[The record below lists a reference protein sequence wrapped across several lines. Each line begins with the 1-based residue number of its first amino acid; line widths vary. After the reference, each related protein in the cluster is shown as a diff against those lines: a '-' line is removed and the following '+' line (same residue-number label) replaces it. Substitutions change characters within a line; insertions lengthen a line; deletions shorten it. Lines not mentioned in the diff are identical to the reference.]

1 MVHIANVKV
10 RPTKLTR
17 PSPCKVELVS
27 MLGCWAATGDVLSA
41 DASRCK
47 EVADALFKCMRTT
60 PVHPKPQ
67 RPAIN
72 YHLSKLQR
80 KVK

>member
-1 MVHIANVKV
+1 MVHIANVRV
-10 RPTKLTR
+10 RPSKLTR
-17 PSPCKVELVS
+17 PSPCKAELVS

-41 DASRCK
+41 DTTKCK
-47 EVADALFKCMRTT
+47 EITEALFKCMRTT

-72 YHLSKLQR
+72 FHLGKLQR
-80 KVK
+80 KAK